1 MEIELT
7 GFATVSAD
15 VRTLGDLIEFVEI
28 LKDKHVDAD
37 SELDW
42 GRGRLHVDL
51 KVHGVEWIGCGDHYP
66 VFRPDGSFE
75 DWSDVII
82 VTHAHEQ
89 EIPGQMTI
97 DDIEEPTPDD
107 TDCHCDMCTPY
118 TPEGSAY
125 PDCTCQLCQ
134 HREMAPAQRT
144 DYDWPA
150 IDRAKRKASEWREE
164 YL

>member
-15 VRTLGDLIEFVEI
+15 IRTLGDLIEFIEI
-28 LKDKHVDAD
+28 LKDKHVDPD

-51 KVHGVEWIGCGDHYP
+51 KVHEVQWIGCGDHYP
-66 VFRPDGSFE
+66 VFREDGSFE

-82 VTHAHEQ
+82 VTHGHEQ
-89 EIPGQMTI
+89 EISGQMTI
-97 DDIEEPTPDD
+97 DDIDEPTPES
-107 TDCHCDMCTPY
+107 TDC
-118 TPEGSAY
+118 
-125 PDCTCQLCQ
+125 DCKLCQ
-134 HREMAPAQRT
+134 SGVMGPAQRT

-150 IDRAKRKASEWREE
+150 IDRAKRKASEWREK